1 MNEDDLL
8 FPVND
13 LERWKRG
20 DLPRD
25 WLIGRQK
32 ALLERVRAQAA
43 ELQRLATSG
52 NSGGQASAPISVTVF
67 PTRPKL

>member
-1 MNEDDLL
+1 MNDDDLL
-8 FPVND
+8 FPVDD

-25 WLIGRQK
+25 WLINRQK
-32 ALLERVRAQAA
+32 ALLERVRTQAA

-52 NSGGQASAPISVTVF
+52 NSGGQFYAPISVMVV
-67 PTRPKL
+67 PSKPKP